1 MKSWLVYFMCCAV
14 FLIGFLILFF
24 TKPQVSPSELVIAGE
39 VISISQKD
47 NVAFITFAPNDFTV
61 VSFDKIPPEGGVS
74 LVGRLQ
80 EYKGRVEFV
89 VSDYIPKNSDT

>member
-1 MKSWLVYFMCCAV
+1 MKSWLVYLLCGIV
-14 FLIGFLILFF
+14 FLAGLSILLF
-24 TKPQVSPSELVIAGE
+24 TRPQVSPSELVITGE
-39 VISISQKD
+39 VISVSQKD
-47 NVAFITFAPNDFTV
+47 NVAFITFSPNDFLV
-61 VSFDKIPPEGGVS
+61 VSFEKIPPEGNIS

>member
-1 MKSWLVYFMCCAV
+1 MKSWLVYLLC
-14 FLIGFLILFF
+14 GFIFTAGILILFF
-24 TKPQVSPSELVIAGE
+24 TRPQVSPSELVITGE
-39 VISISQKD
+39 VISVAQKG
-47 NVAFITFAPNDFTV
+47 NVAFIAFAPKDFTV
-61 VSFDKIPPEGGVS
+61 VSFDKIPPVGNVS